1 MAVKLM
7 KYFNSLVVVKNL
19 TFYEVYLIKKL

>member
-19 TFYEVYLIKKL
+19 TFYEAYQIKKL